1 MKIKCPHC
9 QKVTE
14 LEHVDYGSNVECIC
28 HRKFGIGKDTVVEEY
43 SEVDS
48 RIPEFIGQYPITGF
62 IGFGGMGKVYK
73 GIHPNLGLPVAIKA
87 LRMEYVTD
95 RASCDRFVKSAK
107 ICAKINH
114 PNIVRVYDCGYDS
127 ANVYLVMEYIGGG
140 SAQTILDR
148 EGCIDATRAAVIM
161 QKVCAGLIEA
171 EKLGIVHRDI
181 KPENIMFTEDGT
193 VKILDLGLAKI
204 YGDKRIGKDAITV
217 SLTSLG
223 TPQYMSP
230 EQAIDATN
238 CDSRADIY
246 SIGVTLYQLCTGRL
260 PFDSPDL
267 KELRRMHAMDTPV
280 PPTVYQPSLRKDFE
294 TIILR
299 CMEKKRDDRYSNV
312 EELALDLD
320 AFLKNRILPSTLA
333 RNVRLPSSFSLHK
346 QTAEEVSAN
355 ASLKLLLWLMIP
367 ILSIAL
373 LSVFIF
379 YNSSQPSSTSP
390 FSADVRRGPPE
401 NAIME
406 MLHRQAAH
414 YVEDKEYAEVMEI
427 YSSYKGP
434 FARETEVERKR
445 LSNGYR
451 LTRIH
456 ETEQLLNEMAALLL
470 EGKYDDAL
478 NRYVQ
483 LKGSKLVPE
492 LGKTV
497 EELTRLGPSYAET
510 WRPKI
515 GKPAEV
521 VLAAQSVLFQVTSVH
536 ADQVSGVIPASGQ
549 KIHFTLRDLPL
560 SEQTYRLNDMSE
572 ETRKLWMGVTY
583 RKMGMSREAARQFTS
598 SFLLGRQFLT
608 LFADASGDSEP

>member
-28 HRKFGIGKDTVVEEY
+28 HQRFIIGQDTVVEEY
-43 SEVDS
+43 SEIDS

-73 GIHPNLGLPVAIKA
+73 GVHPNLGLPVAIKA

-114 PNIVRVYDCGYDS
+114 PNIVRVYDCGYDN

-140 SAQTILDR
+140 SAQTLLDR
-148 EGCIDATRAAVIM
+148 EGSIDSTRAAVIM

-204 YGDKRIGKDAITV
+204 YGDKRIGKESITV

-267 KELRRMHAMDTPV
+267 KELRRMHAMDEPV
-280 PPTVYQPSLRKDFE
+280 PPTVHQPSLRKDFE

-299 CMEKKRDDRYSNV
+299 CMEKKRDDRYANV

-333 RNVRLPSSFSLHK
+333 RNVRIPSSFSFQK
-346 QTAEEVSAN
+346 QSTEEASAN
-355 ASLKLLLWLMIP
+355 ASLKLLLWLMLP

-373 LSVFIF
+373 ISVFLF

-390 FSADVRRGPPE
+390 LSGDPRRSSPE
-401 NAIME
+401 NAVMD
-406 MLHRQAAH
+406 MLHRQTVQ
-414 YVEDKEYAEVMEI
+414 YVEDKDYARVMEI
-427 YSSYKGP
+427 YNSYSGNL
-434 FARETEVERKR
+434 AGETEVERKR
-445 LSNGYR
+445 LANGYR

-456 ETEQLLNEMAALLL
+456 ETDELLETMAQLLL
-470 EGKYDDAL
+470 EGKYEEAL
-478 NRYVQ
+478 SRYAN
-483 LKGSKLVPE
+483 LKGNRLVPE
-492 LGKTV
+492 LEKTLA
-497 EELTRLGPSYAET
+497 ELAGLGPAYAET
-510 WRPKI
+510 WKPRI
-515 GKPAEV
+515 GKPAEIT
-521 VLAAQSVLFQVTSVH
+521 LTGQSLVIHVTGV
-536 ADQVSGVIPASGQ
+536 QGEQISGVVPGTGQ
-549 KIHFTLRDLPL
+549 KVHFSLRDLPQ
-560 SEQTYRLNDMSE
+560 SEQTYRLNGATE
-572 ETRKLWMGVTY
+572 ETRKIWMGMIY
-583 RKMGMSREAARQFTS
+583 RKLGMRRESARQYLS
-598 SFLLGRQFLT
+598 SMLLGSQFQT
-608 LFADASGDSEP
+608 LLPETPEMEQ

>member
-14 LEHVDYGSNVECIC
+14 LEHVDHGSHVECIC
-28 HRKFGIGKDTVVEEY
+28 HQRFVVDQSTITEEY
-43 SEVDS
+43 SEIDS
-48 RIPEFIGQYPITGF
+48 RIPDFIGQYPITGF

-73 GIHPNLGLPVAIKA
+73 GIHPNLGMPVAIKA

-114 PNIVRVYDCGYDS
+114 PNIVRVYDCGYDN

-148 EGCIDATRAAVIM
+148 EGSIDSTRAAVIM

-204 YGDKRIGKDAITV
+204 YGDKRIGKESITV

-246 SIGVTLYQLCTGRL
+246 SIGVTLYQLCTGKL

-267 KELRRMHAMDTPV
+267 KELRRMHAMDAPV
-280 PPTVYQPSLRKDFE
+280 PPTVHQPALRKDFE

-333 RNVRLPSSFSLHK
+333 RNVRMPSAFSLQK
-346 QTAEEVSAN
+346 QTAEEASAN

-373 LSVFIF
+373 VSVFIF
-379 YNSSQPSSTSP
+379 YNSSQPSSASP
-390 FSADVRRGPPE
+390 FSTDARRGSPE
-401 NAIME
+401 QAVME
-406 MLHRQAAH
+406 KLHRQTAQ
-414 YVEDKEYAEVMEI
+414 YVEDKDYAVVMEI
-427 YSSYKGP
+427 YNSYKGD
-434 FARETEVERKR
+434 FAKETEVERKR
-445 LSNGYR
+445 LANGYR
-451 LTRIH
+451 LTNIH
-456 ETEQLLNEMAALLL
+456 ETDELLDQMAGLLL
-470 EGKYDDAL
+470 EGKCDDAL
-478 NRYVQ
+478 NQYVHM
-483 LKGSKLVPE
+483 KGNKLVPD
-492 LGKTV
+492 LKKPL
-497 EELTRLGPSYAET
+497 EELAGLGPSYAET
-510 WRPKI
+510 WRPRI
-515 GKPAEV
+515 GKPTEV
-521 VLAAQSVLFQVTSVH
+521 ALAGQSFVFQVTGVH
-536 ADQVSGVIPASGQ
+536 GEQVSGVIPGTGQ
-549 KIHFTLRDLPL
+549 KVHFTLRDLPL
-560 SEQTYRLNDMSE
+560 SEQTYRLNGTSD
-572 ETRKLWMGVTY
+572 ETRKIWMGMIY
-583 RKMGMSREAARQFTS
+583 RKLGMRRESIRQYLS
-598 SFLLGRQFLT
+598 STLLGRQFQAL
-608 LFADASGDSEP
+608 LPEAAGMEQ